1 MASYSD
7 DPSADYR
14 KFTRSPALHTLIQW
28 QTEQQGGSN
37 RSLVMLHTMP
47 ILADYVY
54 IGGGLL
60 GTILVV
66 LLILF
71 LLKKI

>member
-1 MASYSD
+1 
-7 DPSADYR
+7 
-14 KFTRSPALHTLIQW
+14 
-28 QTEQQGGSN
+28 
-37 RSLVMLHTMP
+37 MLHTMP

>member
-1 MASYSD
+1 
-7 DPSADYR
+7 
-14 KFTRSPALHTLIQW
+14 
-28 QTEQQGGSN
+28 
-37 RSLVMLHTMP
+37 MLKAMP

>member
-1 MASYSD
+1 MF
-7 DPSADYR
+7 P
-14 KFTRSPALHTLIQW
+14 TL
-28 QTEQQGGSN
+28 
-37 RSLVMLHTMP
+37 P

-66 LLILF
+66 LLIIF